1 MDPSLPLPGQ
11 QAFTWVD
18 IISQPKFC
26 FNSEIFKLGTSEIS
40 TPVIQRQNF
49 LHIQY
54 SPMILEHGANLIYL
68 YFYTLSKIRGQMCI
82 SANIRLEAKHPRVR
96 KEGSLKLLKHQE
108 GGEQSH
114 IGHSLSQHLFDLKFC
129 FIEILI
135 VLCVC
140 V

>member
-1 MDPSLPLPGQ
+1 
-11 QAFTWVD
+11 
-18 IISQPKFC
+18 
-26 FNSEIFKLGTSEIS
+26 
-40 TPVIQRQNF
+40 
-49 LHIQY
+49 
-54 SPMILEHGANLIYL
+54 
-68 YFYTLSKIRGQMCI
+68 MCI

-129 FIEILI
+129 FMEILI

-140 V
+140 VSVCLYLPICCVPAGQKAAKYQI